1 MQAHKGI
8 DMFFKTAL
16 QATIVP
22 RWREEDTCIGKV
34 KMMVVRQEAVG

>member
-16 QATIVP
+16 QATHC
-22 RWREEDTCIGKV
+22 T
-34 KMMVVRQEAVG
+34 KMKGGRHLHRQGQDDGG